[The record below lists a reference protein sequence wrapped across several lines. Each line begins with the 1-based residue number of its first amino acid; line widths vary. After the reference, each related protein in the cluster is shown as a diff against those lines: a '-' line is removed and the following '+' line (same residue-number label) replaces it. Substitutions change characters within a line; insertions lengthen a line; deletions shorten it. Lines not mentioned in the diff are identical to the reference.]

1 MAYIDDIDLH
11 FLSECTSDEL
21 EPLVLCLTKDK
32 KGKKR
37 FLETLTKNPKY
48 KQYHPLHYVYWKEIA
63 EEIQRCGANSFV
75 TYVVRFGDGVL
86 YREILIDV
94 CTRLKVNFNKD
105 SKTSIIES
113 NLLAKILTDTL
124 EKLPEDEVKKVAKEL
139 GVKNATNLA
148 PQAMIIAMQQT
159 FLAGGFMSYQLAVI
173 IANSVAKAA
182 IGQGLA
188 FAGNAGLVKG
198 LAFLVGPIAVTIS
211 SLWLFQGIAS
221 PAYRKTIPAVIHV
234 ACLRYTKMNSKYKLI

>member
-32 KGKKR
+32 KGKKL
-37 FLETLTKNPKY
+37 FFETLTKNPKY
-48 KQYHPLHYVYWKEIA
+48 KQYYPLHYVYWKEIA
-63 EEIQRCGANSFV
+63 EEIQRCGADTFV
-75 TYVVRFGDGVL
+75 TYAIRFGDGVL

-94 CTRLKVNFNKD
+94 CKKLKVNFNKD
-105 SKTSIIES
+105 SKTNIIES
-113 NLLAKILTDTL
+113 NLLTKILTDTL
-124 EKLPEDEVKKVAKEL
+124 EKLPEDEVKKVAQEL
-139 GVKNATNLA
+139 GINNTNNWT
-148 PQAMIIAMQQT
+148 PRAMIVAMQQA
-159 FLAGGFMSYQLAVI
+159 FLAGGFMSYQLVVI

-188 FAGNAGLVKG
+188 FAGNIGLVKT

-211 SLWLFQGIAS
+211 SLWLFQGITS